1 MIHLSKN
8 DNLNFITMEE
18 LKKQV
23 ETILNGCLANEN
35 AATELAE
42 VLQKSDITTNE
53 EYAHLILG
61 AYQQGTNVFW
71 DSYMKTQAEEKKLR
85 DQVGKIKDRL
95 YNDFIKGC

>member
-1 MIHLSKN
+1 
-8 DNLNFITMEE
+8 MEE

-61 AYQQGTNVFW
+61 AYQQGFNKYFFEW
-71 DSYMKTQAEEKKLR
+71 LKNKEQID
-85 DQVGKIKDRL
+85 KIKDRL
-95 YNDFIKGC
+95 FNDFMKGC